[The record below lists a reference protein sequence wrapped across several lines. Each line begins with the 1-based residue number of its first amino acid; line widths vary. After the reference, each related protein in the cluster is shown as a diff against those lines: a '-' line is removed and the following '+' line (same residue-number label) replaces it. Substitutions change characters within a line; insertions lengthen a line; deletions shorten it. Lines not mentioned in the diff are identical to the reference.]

1 MKLRAFTYLLLLLMT
16 FQSAAGLADIHTA
29 HQSGLEHLTFEDHQ
43 HTETEDDH
51 FVDFHNQFESD
62 ERDCHHCCHCHGH
75 STPAII
81 IAVDRIFMAK
91 SSSLIPDYPD
101 KTIPDTFETFLRPPI
116 A

>member
-43 HTETEDDH
+43 HLEDEHHGDS
-51 FVDFHNQFESD
+51 VVQSENG

-75 STPAII
+75 STPAIVI
-81 IAVDRIFMAK
+81 TIDRIFMAK
-91 SSSLIPDYPD
+91 SSSLIPDYVD
-101 KTIPDTFETFLRPPI
+101 KATPDTFATFLRPPI